1 MFLVSFS
8 DVYSASHSHRDGRA
22 SSATTDVGRARSRAL
37 LLASFEG
44 IGILISRDRDLLD
57 NFPGALLM
65 VTHDRLLSEA
75 VTQIAWETIHGE
87 KLVRLQIV

>member
-1 MFLVSFS
+1 MDEPTNNL
-8 DVYSASHSHRDGRA
+8 DVA
-22 SSATTDVGRARSRAL
+22 ARGIVREA
-37 LLASFEG
+37 LASFEG

-57 NFPGALLM
+57 DFPGALLM